1 MLSVDAPFNPAVLSP
16 ALTSLAELPE
26 SPSLSAMP
34 SPSGYGSISQ
44 VLLPDATPSPAIHN
58 NALRFDEYAVES
70 TPPADSGTMTML
82 KLQLASLENTAME
95 RLVKIEYLESQL
107 EAARDQRLRD
117 AEELEKQVSEL
128 EEQLQATLKPDEQ
141 LTQQVASLEEQLRH
155 AQKAQKQAVE
165 EALKKVQ
172 TETSASRAT
181 ALREH
186 HARWD
191 AATLACDAKAAW
203 MAVRDTAEGEL
214 ELIRSNRET
223 LAVLLAGLEQCCLA
237 S

>member
-70 TPPADSGTMTML
+70 TPPADSGTLTML
-82 KLQLASLENTAME
+82 KLQLASLENTAIE

-186 HARWD
+186 HALWD
-191 AATLACDAKAAW
+191 AATIACDAKAAW